1 MKTPKI
7 LIVAVALVLGML
19 FSSAA
24 WSAVDISPRFS
35 LSQEYN
41 DNIYLRESNRQSD
54 WITTVEPGLSLGY
67 SRRSLEMTL
76 DYSLRYRFFKD
87 NTSENQDRFRDVQR
101 GAADLLFFG
110 GRPFTLRAT
119 GTVTR
124 ETLDERDRDLE
135 FNDTVERSTVYR
147 LSLIPEYRLRV
158 GPTTAVI
165 FGYSFNMVDYA
176 ASAGSDYIE
185 HQGRT
190 TIEKNISANLDI
202 WGRYQYT
209 YHDND
214 RNIEDYDRH
223 EVSVGTNYRLGA
235 RTSLNAMIGRTIID
249 FDQGDDTT
257 RTIWA
262 ADLTYLISEALRTT
276 LAYSEN
282 FAMTATDGLSRA
294 REGSFSLGY
303 ERSLVSAGSVFFW
316 RELDYLRYDRVDE
329 SYGVRLNIDR
339 QLGRELSAGVE
350 AGYERFDNTNPAPAS
365 NEKIHR
371 YTLGSSLG
379 YEYRRL
385 VTSLSY
391 RYRYNDSD
399 LSGRDYRNNII
410 TLSGTLRF

>member
-1 MKTPKI
+1 MKTLKRLTVLLVATVGL
-7 LIVAVALVLGML
+7 LI
-19 FSSAA
+19 SSAA
-24 WSAVDISPRFS
+24 WSAIEVAPRFS

-41 DNIYLRESNRQSD
+41 DNIFLRESNRESD
-54 WITTVEPGLSLGY
+54 WITTVEPGLNLSY
-67 SRRSLEMTL
+67 NRRSLDMSL

-165 FGYSFNMVDYA
+165 FGYTFNMVDYA
-176 ASAGSDYIE
+176 DRRGDDYIE
-185 HQGRT
+185 HLGRT

-214 RNIEDYDRH
+214 RDIEDYDRH
-223 EVSVGTNYRLGA
+223 EASIGANYRLGA
-235 RTSLNAMIGRTIID
+235 RTTLNAMIGRTIID

-257 RTIWA
+257 RNIWA
-262 ADLTYLISEALRTT
+262 ADLTYLISEALQTT

-294 REGSFSLGY
+294 REGSLSLGY
-303 ERSLVSAGSVFFW
+303 ERSLVTAGTVFFW
-316 RELDYLRYDRVDE
+316 RELDYLRDERVDE

-339 QLGRELSAGVE
+339 QIGRALSAGME
-350 AGYERFDNTNPAPAS
+350 AGYERFDNTNPAPVT

-371 YTLGSSLG
+371 YTLGGILG
-379 YEYRRL
+379 YEFRRL

-391 RYRYNDSD
+391 LYRYNDSD
-399 LSGRDYRNNII
+399 ISGRDYRNNII